1 MLTSWRLSQ
10 FKSAMDETNLK
21 LAPLTLFTGANSAGK
36 STVIQSMLLTAQTI
50 QSSVMSRP
58 VVLNGHIARLGSF
71 KDIVSSGD
79 ERNIITVGFDLVPDI
94 ESATV
99 LGGEGQVWRENLYVR
114 HGSEVLRVSVSYSFS
129 ITPGPNETV
138 DRELLQLQPLLTAS
152 TIKVDYEDEDKISTA
167 SVKIERSNESVES
180 RVLELKLSD
189 ASMQGP
195 LADSLK
201 YTVQSSPDA
210 DGGRLDGL
218 SVKSK
223 DVGVYLYHFLPR
235 SIASRFDEV
244 AALVAIQLRLLTEPG
259 SHRGYP
265 VNRSMLRLP
274 DPAIKYLKELLTPIL
289 SETEQGQ
296 VMGSYARRRLQEALT
311 LFEDSGD
318 LVMFSRSLRGA
329 SGKDIHQINDLILKN
344 RHAIENLL
352 KNDRP
357 PKYNLEMKLPNEH
370 VRYGVDYVHNFFSR
384 SVRYLGP
391 LRDEPKPVYPLAGA
405 NDPGD
410 VGFRGEHTAAVL
422 DVHKNTV
429 VHYISSKQFNSD
441 AVTLTP
447 SKVTLFAAVQDWLE
461 YMGVGTDFH
470 TSDLGKLGHELKIVT
485 TGSELQHDLTQVGVG
500 VSQVLP
506 ILVLAL
512 LADSG
517 STLIFE
523 QPELHL
529 HPRVQSRLADFFV
542 SMTKL
547 RKQCI
552 VETHSEYLINRLRF
566 RAAADEGSDVAD
578 SSIIYFVEKE
588 LNKSVYRQVT
598 IDDLGNLDSWP
609 KGFFDESEFSTAAI
623 LRQSMKK
630 RSRKRNL

>member
-10 FKSAMDETNLK
+10 FKSAMDETDLK

-71 KDIVSSGD
+71 TDIVSSGD
-79 ERNIITVGFDLVPDI
+79 EKKSITVGFDLVPDI

-99 LGGEGQVWRENLYVR
+99 FGGDGQVWRENLYVR

-129 ITPGPNETV
+129 ITPGPNETI

-152 TIKVDYEDEDKISTA
+152 NIKVDYEDEDKISSA
-167 SVKIERSNESVES
+167 SVKIERSNDSVES
-180 RVLELKLSD
+180 RILELKLSD
-189 ASMQGP
+189 ASMQGL

-201 YTVQSSPDA
+201 YTVQSSPEA

-265 VNRSMLRLP
+265 ANRSMLRAP
-274 DPAIKYLKELLTPIL
+274 DPVIKYLKEVLTPVL
-289 SETEQGQ
+289 EETEGDQ
-296 VMGSYARRRLQEALT
+296 VMGSLTRRRMKESLT

-318 LVMFSRSLRGA
+318 LVTLSRSLRGFP
-329 SGKDIHQINDLILKN
+329 SKDIHIINELILKN
-344 RHAIENLL
+344 RHAIEALL
-352 KNDRP
+352 KNDRL

-370 VRYGVDYVHNFFSR
+370 VRYGVDYVNNFFSR

-405 NDPGD
+405 NDPSD

-429 VHYISSKQFNSD
+429 IHYVSSKQFSSD
-441 AVTLTP
+441 GATLTP
-447 SKVTLFAAVQDWLE
+447 SKATLFTAVQDWLE

-485 TGSELQHDLTQVGVG
+485 TGSGLQHDLTQVGVG

-512 LADSG
+512 LAEGG

-529 HPRVQSRLADFFV
+529 HPKVQSRLADFFV

-547 RKQCI
+547 RKQCV

-578 SSIIYFVEKE
+578 SAIIYFVEKE

-609 KGFFDESEFSTAAI
+609 KGFFDESEFATAAI

-630 RSRKRNL
+630 RSRKRNS